1 MKYTLLKGRT
11 NPMSKANQNPKHWN
25 LCTIKE
31 VAQSTGF
38 TEQNIR
44 DRYKKVEG
52 KEKLYNAFQA
62 ITFLDKED
70 ISEEELFLLVKMYN
84 KVGEDTELLKQ
95 MIVKNL

>member
-1 MKYTLLKGRT
+1 
-11 NPMSKANQNPKHWN
+11 MSKKNQNPKHWN

-31 VAQSTGF
+31 VAQFTGF

-52 KEKLYNAFQA
+52 KENLYNGMQV
-62 ITFLDKED
+62 ITYLDKEK

-84 KVGEDTELLKQ
+84 KINEDTELLKK
-95 MIVKNL
+95 MIVKKL